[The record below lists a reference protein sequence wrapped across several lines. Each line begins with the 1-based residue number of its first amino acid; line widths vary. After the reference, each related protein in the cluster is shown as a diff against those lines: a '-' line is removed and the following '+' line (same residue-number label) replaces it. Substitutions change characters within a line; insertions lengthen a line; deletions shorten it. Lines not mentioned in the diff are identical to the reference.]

1 MEYRPAVQSG
11 LTLQLGTWTAPGRTS
26 RVAVLTC
33 DPRVWS
39 WLVNAAVKRTD
50 LHYSLAFGTPHLSIQ
65 LS

>member
-11 LTLQLGTWTAPGRTS
+11 LTLQLGTWTAPGKPN
-26 RVAVLTC
+26 RVAVLTA